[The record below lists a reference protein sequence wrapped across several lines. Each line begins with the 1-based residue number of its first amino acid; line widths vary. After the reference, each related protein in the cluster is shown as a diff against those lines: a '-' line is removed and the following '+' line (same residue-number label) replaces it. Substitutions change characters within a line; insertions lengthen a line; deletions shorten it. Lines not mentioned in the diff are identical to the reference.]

1 MFIDREKYILLLA
14 DALHFQAIV
23 TSNID
28 PWEMFRIDFKEYMD
42 EFNKDLNTNFNNY
55 MNLAEYLIDNDKV

>member
-14 DALHFQAIV
+14 DALRFQAIV

-28 PWEMFRIDFKEYMD
+28 PWEMFRTDFKEYMD

-55 MNLAEYLIDNDKV
+55 INLAEYLIDNDKV

>member
-14 DALHFQAIV
+14 DALQFQAII
-23 TSNID
+23 TSKVD
-28 PWEMFRIDFKEYMD
+28 LWEMFGTDFKEYMN

>member
-14 DALHFQAIV
+14 DALQFQAIV
-23 TSNID
+23 TSKAD
-28 PWEMFRIDFKEYMD
+28 LWEMFGTDFKEYIN

>member
-14 DALHFQAIV
+14 DALQFQAII
-23 TSNID
+23 TSNVD
-28 PWEMFRIDFKEYMD
+28 LWEMFGTDFKEYMN

>member
-14 DALHFQAIV
+14 DALQFQAIV
-23 TSNID
+23 TSKVD
-28 PWEMFRIDFKEYMD
+28 LWEMFSTDFKEYIN

>member
-28 PWEMFRIDFKEYMD
+28 PWEMFRTDFKEYMD

>member
-1 MFIDREKYILLLA
+1 MFIDREKYIFLLA
-14 DALHFQAIV
+14 DALQFQAIV
-23 TSNID
+23 TSKAD
-28 PWEMFRIDFKEYMD
+28 LWEMFGTDFKEYMN